1 MVTQMNRLEH
11 AARVAMGDDGFAG
24 ILHDDR
30 SAPLLPGLSLSGRI
44 ALAIAGLAFLAI
56 VSAQLL

>member
-24 ILHDDR
+24 ILQDDR
-30 SAPLLPGLSLSGRI
+30 SRPLLPGLSSNGRFAFAAA
-44 ALAIAGLAFLAI
+44 ALTFLA
-56 VSAQLL
+56 VLVAQLF